1 MRTRREKD
9 DDQLDLDSET
19 VTTGPVSFRREVRG
33 GSARSGASSRRK
45 VSAPRRKVS
54 KPGGMHQR
62 ANKRMSW

>member
-1 MRTRREKD
+1 MRKKREKD

-19 VTTGPVSFRREVRG
+19 VASGPVSFRREVRS
-33 GSARSGASSRRK
+33 GSARSRASSRRK
-45 VSAPRRKVS
+45 VSTPRRKVS